1 MIKRLTILFAM
12 LISIATGI
20 QAQVSFIVADG
31 TSTNSYVP
39 IYGLWADDYTR
50 SQMVYPASMLEDLNP
65 GDEITSLTYFA
76 QDASQ
81 NWGSATFEVKLGEVS
96 ATTFSSY
103 LSDASTTVYSGAVT
117 VSNNQMVVTFTTPYT
132 YQGGNLLVEFYQTAA
147 GTYHSE
153 NFYGVSASGASA
165 SGYNSSG
172 ASSASFNQR
181 DFLPKMEI
189 EYLPGT
195 PLSCYRVKNLQATDI
210 DSNSLTLQWLDTMN
224 SGASYTVAYWVAGS
238 TDTTYVYVSDT
249 STVITDLSA
258 STQYFFS
265 VVPNCSD
272 GSTAGAAN
280 GSWRTT
286 CGTASIPFNEGFES
300 FASQVAPECWTVLS
314 GNPQAYG
321 SSTYAHSGNNVL
333 RFVGSTPNTIALPPM
348 GQATGSLQVRFWT
361 RPEDYTNASCG
372 NFTVGY
378 MTDLTVDSTFVPLQ
392 KSQMSWLG
400 SATA

>member
-1 MIKRLTILFAM
+1 MRKRLTILFAM

-20 QAQVSFIVADG
+20 QAQMSFIVADG

-153 NFYGVSASGASA
+153 SFYGVSASGASA

-238 TDTTYVYVSDT
+238 TDTTYVYASDT

-258 STQYFFS
+258 STQ
-265 VVPNCSD
+265 
-272 GSTAGAAN
+272 
-280 GSWRTT
+280 
-286 CGTASIPFNEGFES
+286 
-300 FASQVAPECWTVLS
+300 
-314 GNPQAYG
+314 
-321 SSTYAHSGNNVL
+321 
-333 RFVGSTPNTIALPPM
+333 
-348 GQATGSLQVRFWT
+348 
-361 RPEDYTNASCG
+361 
-372 NFTVGY
+372 
-378 MTDLTVDSTFVPLQ
+378 
-392 KSQMSWLG
+392 
-400 SATA
+400 